1 MGDER
6 KPVVERLKEA
16 RHTATDKL
24 DEVLLSATLV
34 RSLQTVDDRVMK
46 SVKVC
51 SCPVSQRRSQLL
63 KSLKFAPCP
72 VSQCPSQLLQSVKD
86 CSVSGLSR
94 SFPNIAI
101 R

>member
-1 MGDER
+1 MGDKR

-16 RHTATDKL
+16 RHTATDEL

-34 RSLQTVDDRVMK
+34 RSLQTVDARVMK

-51 SCPVSQRRSQLL
+51 SVSGLSTA
-63 KSLKFAPCP
+63 FPTIE
-72 VSQCPSQLLQSVKD
+72 VVKD